1 MTARLIPDPS
11 RGRKQDPQPPQ
22 SAGVQERDGWRVLS
36 YMLGGMALYGGL
48 GWLVGHWT
56 GITILFPLG
65 MILGIALSIVMIAFR
80 YSKKS

>member
-11 RGRKQDPQPPQ
+11 RGRKQDPPPQ
-22 SAGVQERDGWRVLS
+22 LTGGQERDGWRVLS
-36 YMLGGMALYGGL
+36 YMLGGMAVYGAL

-65 MILGIALSIVMIAFR
+65 MILGIALSIGMIAFR
-80 YSKKS
+80 YSKS